1 MDILVDDEP
10 DTCMVYQMTLE
21 DAGYECIS
29 YTDPVKAL
37 QEFRRAYYNLILLGI
52 KMFELCEKIREVD
65 RAVHIIFITA
75 TEQYY
80 ERFRTQHYPEL
91 GKVNYI

>member
-37 QEFRRAYYNLILLGI
+37 QEFRLAYYNLILLGI
-52 KMFELCEKIREVD
+52 KMFEL
-65 RAVHIIFITA
+65 
-75 TEQYY
+75 
-80 ERFRTQHYPEL
+80 
-91 GKVNYI
+91 